1 MSKIQKAR
9 ESIRNKIN
17 RKNNNI
23 FLGGWKARG
32 IPKGGF
38 ERVLA
43 RKAKKGKKFWS
54 AGWKPRLKEKEKRN
68 KISHF
73 FDGSYLHT
81 P

>member
-1 MSKIQKAR
+1 MLR

-38 ERVLA
+38 GRVLA
-43 RKAKKGKKFWS
+43 RSTRKGKKIWY
-54 AGWKPRLKEKEKRN
+54 AGRTSLIN
-68 KISHF
+68 NATSLI
-73 FDGSYLHT
+73 
-81 P
+81 

>member
-1 MSKIQKAR
+1 MLR

-38 ERVLA
+38 GRVLA
-43 RKAKKGKKFWS
+43 RNTRKGKKN
-54 AGWKPRLKEKEKRN
+54 EKL
-68 KISHF
+68 SPYPHF
-73 FDGSYLHT
+73 
-81 P
+81 